1 MEGVRGEKQ
10 QNLSYYKTIISHNS
24 NNHQQSKEIQLSQDL
39 QQQDSYNQPSQ
50 DHLQQITTFL
60 LFQDHFFKFIYKFN
74 IMTQINSNWTA
85 PTFSF
90 NAVDQPNAWIDFY
103 YRAQDYLEVLGI
115 KPEEEDQEKRGWE
128 QITAMFR
135 GESKQ
140 ILQTLIDNNKITETA
155 Q

>member
-1 MEGVRGEKQ
+1 MEGVRREKTAKLKLFQ
-10 QNLSYYKTIISHNS
+10 DHQHHNS
-24 NNHQQSKEIQLSQDL
+24 NNHQQSTEIQLSEDL
-39 QQQDSYNQPSQ
+39 QQQYSYNQPSQ

-60 LFQDHFFKFIYKFN
+60 LFQDHSFTKSN
-74 IMTQINSNWTA
+74 TMAQINSNWTA

-90 NAVDQPNAWIDFY
+90 DAADQPNAWIDFN

-128 QITAMFR
+128 QITTMFT
-135 GESKQ
+135 GENRQ